1 MSLRRLKLSQA
12 RSLSGVQVTSGTR
25 VGAITGTGEVAT
37 TTGVGLDLTPIQ
49 TRIGGRD
56 GGVAGPVTV
65 GGSMTIVG
73 SVTTVGS
80 MGPVTTAGL
89 VVTTAAPV
97 VTTAGLVGPVVAN
110 STFSAGDGHGGLRDR
125 HLYVM
130 PGAEPSSAP
139 VGRCSATRDGRT
151 VGLSSS

>member
-1 MSLRRLKLSQA
+1 VSPRRLKLSQA

-125 HLYVM
+125 HLLRHARS
-130 PGAEPSSAP
+130 G
-139 VGRCSATRDGRT
+139 T
-151 VGLSSS
+151 

>member
-1 MSLRRLKLSQA
+1 MSRRRLKLSQA

-56 GGVAGPVTV
+56 GGVEAQVTV

-89 VVTTAAPV
+89 VTTAAPV

-125 HLYVM
+125 HLLRHARS
-130 PGAEPSSAP
+130 G
-139 VGRCSATRDGRT
+139 T
-151 VGLSSS
+151 

>member
-1 MSLRRLKLSQA
+1 MSRRRLKLSQA

-37 TTGVGLDLTPIQ
+37 TTGGGLDLTPIQ

-65 GGSMTIVG
+65 GGSITMAG
-73 SVTTVGS
+73 SMTTVGS
-80 MGPVTTAGL
+80 MGP
-89 VVTTAAPV
+89 VTTAAPV

-125 HLYVM
+125 HLLRHAHC
-130 PGAEPSSAP
+130 G
-139 VGRCSATRDGRT
+139 T
-151 VGLSSS
+151 

>member
-1 MSLRRLKLSQA
+1 MSRRRLKLSQA

-37 TTGVGLDLTPIQ
+37 TTGGGLDLTPIQ

-65 GGSMTIVG
+65 GGSITMAG
-73 SVTTVGS
+73 SMTTVGS
-80 MGPVTTAGL
+80 MGP
-89 VVTTAAPV
+89 VTTAAPV
-97 VTTAGLVGPVVAN
+97 VTTAGLVGPVAAN

-125 HLYVM
+125 HLLRH
-130 PGAEPSSAP
+130 ARRE
-139 VGRCSATRDGRT
+139 T
-151 VGLSSS
+151 

>member
-1 MSLRRLKLSQA
+1 MSPRRLKLSQA
-12 RSLSGVQVTSGTR
+12 RSLSGVQVISGTR

-37 TTGVGLDLTPIQ
+37 TTGGGKDLTPIQ

-65 GGSMTIVG
+65 GGSMTMVG
-73 SVTTVGS
+73 SVTTAA
-80 MGPVTTAGL
+80 P
-89 VVTTAAPV
+89 VVTTAATAGPV

-125 HLYVM
+125 HLLRHARS
-130 PGAEPSSAP
+130 G
-139 VGRCSATRDGRT
+139 T
-151 VGLSSS
+151 

>member
-1 MSLRRLKLSQA
+1 MSRRRLKLSQA

-73 SVTTVGS
+73 SVTTAAPVVTTAA
-80 MGPVTTAGL
+80 PVVTTAGL
-89 VVTTAAPV
+89 VVTTAGLV

-125 HLYVM
+125 HLLRHARS
-130 PGAEPSSAP
+130 G
-139 VGRCSATRDGRT
+139 T
-151 VGLSSS
+151 

>member
-1 MSLRRLKLSQA
+1 MSRRRLKLSQA

-56 GGVAGPVTV
+56 GGVEAQVTV

-125 HLYVM
+125 HLLRHARS
-130 PGAEPSSAP
+130 G
-139 VGRCSATRDGRT
+139 T
-151 VGLSSS
+151 

>member
-1 MSLRRLKLSQA
+1 MLRRRLKLSQA

-125 HLYVM
+125 HLLRHARS
-130 PGAEPSSAP
+130 G
-139 VGRCSATRDGRT
+139 T
-151 VGLSSS
+151 

>member
-1 MSLRRLKLSQA
+1 VSRRRLKLSRA

-37 TTGVGLDLTPIQ
+37 TTGGGLDLTPIQ

-65 GGSMTIVG
+65 GGSITMAG
-73 SVTTVGS
+73 SMTTVGS
-80 MGPVTTAGL
+80 MGP
-89 VVTTAAPV
+89 VTTAAPV

-125 HLYVM
+125 HLLRH
-130 PGAEPSSAP
+130 ARSE
-139 VGRCSATRDGRT
+139 T
-151 VGLSSS
+151 

>member
-1 MSLRRLKLSQA
+1 VSRRRLKLSQA
-12 RSLSGVQVTSGTR
+12 RSLSGVQVISGTR

-37 TTGVGLDLTPIQ
+37 TTGGGKDLTPIQ

-65 GGSMTIVG
+65 GGSMTMVG
-73 SVTTVGS
+73 SVTTAA
-80 MGPVTTAGL
+80 P
-89 VVTTAAPV
+89 VVTTATAGPV

-125 HLYVM
+125 HLLRHARS
-130 PGAEPSSAP
+130 G
-139 VGRCSATRDGRT
+139 T
-151 VGLSSS
+151 

>member
-1 MSLRRLKLSQA
+1 MSRRRLKLSQA
-12 RSLSGVQVTSGTR
+12 RSLSGVQVISGTR

-37 TTGVGLDLTPIQ
+37 TTGGGKDLTPIQ

-80 MGPVTTAGL
+80 MGPVTTA
-89 VVTTAAPV
+89 APV

-125 HLYVM
+125 HLLRHARS
-130 PGAEPSSAP
+130 G
-139 VGRCSATRDGRT
+139 T
-151 VGLSSS
+151 

>member
-1 MSLRRLKLSQA
+1 MSRRRLKLSQA
-12 RSLSGVQVTSGTR
+12 RSLSGVQVISGTR

-56 GGVAGPVTV
+56 GGVEAQVTV

-125 HLYVM
+125 HLLRHARS
-130 PGAEPSSAP
+130 G
-139 VGRCSATRDGRT
+139 T
-151 VGLSSS
+151 

>member
-1 MSLRRLKLSQA
+1 VSRRRLKLSQA

-56 GGVAGPVTV
+56 GGVEAQVTV

-97 VTTAGLVGPVVAN
+97 VTTAGLVGPIVAN

-125 HLYVM
+125 HLLRHARS
-130 PGAEPSSAP
+130 G
-139 VGRCSATRDGRT
+139 T
-151 VGLSSS
+151 

>member
-1 MSLRRLKLSQA
+1 MSRRRLKLSQA
-12 RSLSGVQVTSGTR
+12 RSLSGVQVISGTR

-37 TTGVGLDLTPIQ
+37 TTGGGKDLTPIQ

-65 GGSMTIVG
+65 GGSMTMVG
-73 SVTTVGS
+73 SVTTAA
-80 MGPVTTAGL
+80 PVAATAG
-89 VVTTAAPV
+89 PV

-125 HLYVM
+125 HLLRHARS
-130 PGAEPSSAP
+130 G
-139 VGRCSATRDGRT
+139 T
-151 VGLSSS
+151 

>member
-1 MSLRRLKLSQA
+1 VSRRRLKLSQA

-25 VGAITGTGEVAT
+25 VGVITGTGEVAT
-37 TTGVGLDLTPIQ
+37 TTGGGLDLTPIQ

-65 GGSMTIVG
+65 GGSMTTMG

-80 MGPVTTAGL
+80 MGPVTTAAPVVTTAGLVVTTAGL

-125 HLYVM
+125 HLLRHARS
-130 PGAEPSSAP
+130 G
-139 VGRCSATRDGRT
+139 T
-151 VGLSSS
+151 